1 MAGCFFV
8 LLLLIMVIWSVQ
20 IGSTY
25 SVLVTISASSQ
36 IFERD
41 SILWNYF
48 NHVGWTELLFLS
60 MKTKVVTTH
69 LSKNFKVLQLN

>member
-41 SILWNYF
+41 WI
-48 NHVGWTELLFLS
+48 
-60 MKTKVVTTH
+60 
-69 LSKNFKVLQLN
+69 

>member
-8 LLLLIMVIWSVQ
+8 LLLLIMLIWSVQ

-25 SVLVTISASSQ
+25 SVLVTISALSQ

-41 SILWNYF
+41 WI
-48 NHVGWTELLFLS
+48 
-60 MKTKVVTTH
+60 
-69 LSKNFKVLQLN
+69 